1 MAPDEV
7 VAVGALF
14 AMVGTVLATQSA
26 RAELVVGTLAAVLVV
41 ATEAVPVDGA
51 VDEVRAL
58 APVVAFLVAV
68 LVLGHAAAALGL
80 FHSLGTQL
88 GLRARGRPHRM
99 LDATFASAAST
110 TAVLS
115 LDATVVL
122 LTPVVTTAA
131 DHQDLPARP
140 HQVACVRLANSASLL
155 LPVSNLTNLLVYGAT
170 GLSFLA
176 FTGATAPV
184 FVVAVLGEYV
194 LLRLWFRRT
203 LATAGHDDP
212 DPAERVPRLPLVVV
226 GATLAGFVATSP
238 FGLDPAWVAAAG
250 AAVLAGV
257 ALQRQTTGWR
267 RTLVAAQLPFCWFVL
282 CWAVVVAAVG
292 AGEVGEHVRA
302 AVPDDTGLG
311 ALLVVALIG
320 TAAATLLNNLP
331 ATLLLLPVVA
341 PLGPVALLALLV
353 GVDVGANLTYAG
365 SLANLLWRRALR
377 RTGTAPSAR
386 DFTVLGLVTTVPMVA
401 LCTVVLWAWA
411 GVTGLA

>member
-7 VAVGALF
+7 VAVGALL

-26 RAELVVGTLAAVLVV
+26 RAELVVGTLAAALVL
-41 ATEAVPVDGA
+41 ATEAVAVDRA

-58 APVVAFLVAV
+58 APVVVFLVAV
-68 LVLGHAAAALGL
+68 LVLGHAAAALGV
-80 FHSLGTQL
+80 FHALGTQL
-88 GLRARGRPHRM
+88 GLRARGRPYRM

-131 DHQDLPARP
+131 DHQELPPRP

-203 LATAGHDDP
+203 LSTRGHDDP
-212 DPAERVPRLPLVVV
+212 DPAERVPRLPLIVV

-238 FGLDPAWVAAAG
+238 FGLDPAWAAAAG

-257 ALQRQTTGWR
+257 ALQRQTTGGR
-267 RTLVAAQLPFCWFVL
+267 RTLIAAQLPFCWFVL

-292 AGEVGEHVRA
+292 GGEVGEHVRA

-365 SLANLLWRRALR
+365 SLANLLWRRVLR
-377 RTGTAPSAR
+377 RAGTAPSAR
-386 DFTVLGLVTTVPMVA
+386 DFTLLGLVTTVPMVA

-411 GVTGLA
+411 GATGLG